1 MATYPWRLEPRFR
14 GTLYAVAS
22 ALLVTGTAWLLV
34 DRLKPIDLTETW
46 QRTAAALLML
56 HGGAAMLMLLL
67 LGALVPMHVAVAWRR
82 GKNRVTGSMMLASK
96 VVLIVTAF
104 ALYYTGSKT
113 WRHQA
118 SVLHIGFGLGL
129 PVLWALHVWRG
140 KRTPTARAAVKNV
153 PVSPERGS
161 VS

>member
-1 MATYPWRLEPRFR
+1 MATNPSRLEPRFR

-34 DRLKPIDLTETW
+34 DRLKPADLTETW
-46 QRTAAALLML
+46 QRTAAYLLML

-67 LGALVPMHVAVAWRR
+67 LGAIIPMHVAIAWRR
-82 GKNRVTGSMMLASK
+82 RKNRVTGSMMLVSNA
-96 VVLIVTAF
+96 VLIATAF
-104 ALYYTGSKT
+104 ALYYSGSET

-118 SVLHIGFGLGL
+118 SVLHTGFGLGL

-140 KRTPTARAAVKNV
+140 KRTGEAK
-153 PVSPERGS
+153 ELH
-161 VS
+161 

>member
-1 MATYPWRLEPRFR
+1 MATYPSRLEPCFR

-34 DRLKPIDLTETW
+34 DRLKPVYLAETW
-46 QRTAAALLML
+46 QKTAAYLLMV

-67 LGALVPMHVAVAWRR
+67 LGAILPMHVAVAWRR
-82 GKNRVTGSMMLASK
+82 GNNRVTGSMMLVSNA
-96 VVLIVTAF
+96 VLIVTAF
-104 ALYYTGSKT
+104 ALYYTGSET

-118 SVLHIGFGLGL
+118 SLLHLGFGLGL

-140 KRTPTARAAVKNV
+140 KRTVQSLPR
-153 PVSPERGS
+153 S
-161 VS
+161 VLSR